1 MVTFSVTQPESDR
14 SEILTQAP
22 GLQRVEK
29 EWKEHSA
36 LENNH
41 APWKSKRELILFSS
55 LCLSVF
61 FPPKPG
67 VGSAHI
73 R

>member
-1 MVTFSVTQPESDR
+1 MTFSVTQPESGR

-22 GLQRVEK
+22 GLQRVEE
-29 EWKEHSA
+29 EWKEHGA
-36 LENNH
+36 LENSH
-41 APWKSKRELILFSS
+41 APWKSRRELILFSS

-67 VGSAHI
+67 VGRAHI

>member
-1 MVTFSVTQPESDR
+1 MATFSVTQPESGR

-22 GLQRVEK
+22 ELQRVEK
-29 EWKEHSA
+29 EWEEHSA
-36 LENNH
+36 LENNR
-41 APWKSKRELILFSS
+41 APWKSRRELILFSS

-61 FPPKPG
+61 FSPKPG
-67 VGSAHI
+67 VGRAHI